1 MPKENESFHSAWP
14 SRILSYLKIV
24 KGERTRLKRKF
35 SVAIAEPPPI
45 LLKDSARRNAD
56 EKRQKKRVGCEPTP
70 WMLNDTR
77 FDHTHNPFGVAVV
90 ALRVVF
96 LVEAVA
102 KEHRDALIQVGL
114 E

>member
-1 MPKENESFHSAWP
+1 
-14 SRILSYLKIV
+14 
-24 KGERTRLKRKF
+24 
-35 SVAIAEPPPI
+35 
-45 LLKDSARRNAD
+45 
-56 EKRQKKRVGCEPTP
+56 
-70 WMLNDTR
+70 MLNDTR

-114 E
+114 ESCLLYTSDAADD